1 MATTKFTK
9 NVPKKTPKKDIEDAG
24 APEPPRGK
32 RSPSKG
38 ARGQRADTSDSGIRH
53 KTRGT
58 GKSATG
64 VKRTRTRKP
73 GAVAEEIEA
82 TMRPD
87 RDGDTAKRN
96 AKKRAPKAGVALE
109 GSDTGQPSRKSTR
122 RGANR
127 LKQAT
132 ELSRRETRRT
142 TSPEKRAE
150 RANAGKRSGR
160 GTGKGVAKVPRG
172 GGGKVGAARGRGK

>member
-38 ARGQRADTSDSGIRH
+38 ARGQRADTSDSDIRH

-64 VKRTRTRKP
+64 VKRTRSKNP

-82 TMRPD
+82 TLRPD
-87 RDGDTAKRN
+87 RDGETAKRN
-96 AKKRAPKAGVALE
+96 AKRRAPKAGVALE
-109 GSDTGQPSRKSTR
+109 GSDDGTPSRKSSR
-122 RGANR
+122 AGANR
-127 LKQAT
+127 LKQGT
-132 ELSRRETRRT
+132 ELTKAAQRASR
-142 TSPEKRAE
+142 SPEKRAE
-150 RANAGKRSGR
+150 RAAASGRSG
-160 GTGKGVAKVPRG
+160 GKGAK
-172 GGGKVGAARGRGK
+172 GGKAAISRGRGK